1 MVMGLVMVLTV
12 GKEIILTTIQ
22 EQVVAVQEE
31 LEEIPYLAQLLELEE
46 LVVFLVSQVQLM
58 LAVVVEREIP
68 VA

>member
-1 MVMGLVMVLTV
+1 MVLTV

-31 LEEIPYLAQLLELEE
+31 LEGIPYLAQLLELEE